1 MKTVWNVISENEI
14 TDHPTVQSFADKKG
28 AFAMVQEL
36 FREYCNEH
44 ELDLED
50 EGNITQ
56 ENLGDGYLFV
66 FTDGEWEEWVY
77 VTETEITPSTVCSPI
92 LDKDGDL

>member
-14 TDHPTVQSFADKKG
+14 TDHPTVQTFANEKG

-44 ELDLED
+44 ELNLED
-50 EGNITQ
+50 EGDITQ

-66 FTDGEWEEWVY
+66 FTGGEWEEWVY
-77 VTETEITPSTVCSPI
+77 VMECDITPSTVSAAI
-92 LDKDGDL
+92 LIKDEEV